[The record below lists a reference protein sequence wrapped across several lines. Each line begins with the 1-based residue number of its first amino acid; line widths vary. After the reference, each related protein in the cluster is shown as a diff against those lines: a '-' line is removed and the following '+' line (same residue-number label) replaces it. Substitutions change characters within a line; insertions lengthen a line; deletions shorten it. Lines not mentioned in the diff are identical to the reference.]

1 MPLTVDIPNL
11 EPNPLW
17 SATPTPLTEDMEI
30 DVGAVQ
36 RLVEH
41 HIKLGITGL
50 FLLGTCGEGPWMP
63 DRLRWEFVKQVADY
77 NDGRLMIAVQVT
89 DNSAARI
96 LENIEIVAEE
106 GGDLAVV
113 AAPYFVLG
121 SSPARIEKLYR
132 EVVEQSPLPI
142 GIYDRG
148 EHGPIAVPLEVME
161 KIVTD
166 EKVVVVKDS
175 SSDATRQAS
184 YLAVRR
190 SRDSLRLLNG
200 NEWDCVSYLHAGYD
214 GLLLGGGI
222 FNGHIARQI
231 MDAVAAGDIDQAHQL
246 QERMKEMMW
255 AAYGGKDITCWM
267 SGLKHLLVKMGIFS
281 TASRFLDYP
290 LTDECR
296 RDIDHAL
303 QEYRDILFP
312 WEGD

>member
-1 MPLTVDIPNL
+1 MTVNFPELESNL
-11 EPNPLW
+11 IW
-17 SATPTPLTEDMEI
+17 SATPSPLTEDMEI

-63 DRLRWEFVKQVADY
+63 DRLRWE
-77 NDGRLMIAVQVT
+77 L
-89 DNSAARI
+89 
-96 LENIEIVAEE
+96 E

-113 AAPYFVLG
+113 AAPYFVIG
-121 SSPARIEKLYR
+121 SNPAKLEKLYR
-132 EVVEQSPLPI
+132 EVVEHSPLPI

-148 EHGPIAVPLEVME
+148 EHGPITVPLEVLE

-175 SSDATRQAS
+175 SSDTTRQAS

-190 SRDSLRLLNG
+190 TRDSLRLFTG
-200 NEWDCVSYLHAGYD
+200 DEFDCVSYLQAGYD

-231 MDAVAAGDIDQAHQL
+231 MEAVAAGNIDQASQL
-246 QERMKEMMW
+246 EDRMKEMMW
-255 AAYGGKDITCWM
+255 AVYGGKDITCWI

-281 TASRFLDYP
+281 TTNNFLDYP
-290 LTDECR
+290 LTDECI

-312 WEGD
+312 GEGN

>member
-1 MPLTVDIPNL
+1 MTVDIPKL
-11 EPNPLW
+11 ESKPLW

-30 DVGAVQ
+30 DGRAVQ

-63 DRLRWEFVKQVADY
+63 DRLRWELVKQVVDY

-121 SSPARIEKLYR
+121 SSPARIEKLYQ
-132 EVVEQSPLPI
+132 EVVEESPLPI

-148 EHGPIAVPLEVME
+148 EHAPTPVPLEVLD

-166 EKVVVVKDS
+166 EKVIVVKDS
-175 SSDATRQAS
+175 STDAARQAK
-184 YLAVRR
+184 YLAVRQT
-190 SRDSLRLLNG
+190 RDNLRLLNG
-200 NEWDCVSYLHAGYD
+200 NEWDCVSYLQAGYD

-222 FNGHIARQI
+222 FNGYIARQI
-231 MDAVAAGDIDQAHQL
+231 MEAVAAGNLDQAHQL
-246 QERMKEMMW
+246 QDRMKEMMW
-255 AAYGGKDITCWM
+255 AVYGGKDITCWM
-267 SGLKHLLVKMGIFS
+267 SGLKHLLVKMEIFS
-281 TASRFLDYP
+281 TTNRFLDYP

-296 RDIDHAL
+296 RDIDRAL
-303 QEYRDILFP
+303 QQYRDILFP
-312 WEGD
+312 GEGN